1 MKALWQFIKFLVVS
15 GLVTIIQLVLANVL
29 PLIFDSVTATLPAFL
44 QGIFAPNTIF
54 DAATAK
60 GVEQI
65 GKYVVGGVI
74 ENGTVIGGVVTWGYL
89 LPFFLSNLVANIY
102 GFYQNKKTTFKSD
115 APWYNFAIYIFL
127 MIALILFSTWFQ
139 GWLVGVIGRSSWGWL
154 QALARTIASLAAG
167 FVQMVVLFPMEK
179 FVLLKEKK
187 KDGEDDADADKK
199 RKLRHNSTDEKG
211 SRKRTFFVAH
221 KNKSGRKNRSSYSRL
236 FVINTNSDW
245 LCGLSEKPRHI
256 PVVVNVYFIRRRL
269 LRESRHCHYVSCES
283 HYKSGACR
291 QADIAYRECEALR
304 TAELLR
310 VVRQRILRFRNTNR
324 ELVFAEL
331 FNFGNCFFRIR
342 GEYNISGAVNLLCKN
357 IQLFL
362 YRKLFVIYGLKVSFF
377 CLNRFNDLFGK
388 LLSAFSAAGKY
399 LRKRNRDVFFLAK
412 SFYRFD
418 FRFGIRRKTVY
429 RNHNG

>member
-1 MKALWQFIKFLVVS
+1 MADKKKISLGGIDNAAEEKGSFMKALWQFIKFLVVS

-65 GKYVVGGVI
+65 GKYVV
-74 ENGTVIGGVVTWGYL
+74 GGVVTWGYL

-154 QALARTIASLAAG
+154 QALARTIAGLAAG

-199 RKLRHNSTDEKG
+199 E
-211 SRKRTFFVAH
+211 
-221 KNKSGRKNRSSYSRL
+221 
-236 FVINTNSDW
+236 
-245 LCGLSEKPRHI
+245 
-256 PVVVNVYFIRRRL
+256 
-269 LRESRHCHYVSCES
+269 
-283 HYKSGACR
+283 
-291 QADIAYRECEALR
+291 EAK
-304 TAELLR
+304 A
-310 VVRQRILRFRNTNR
+310 
-324 ELVFAEL
+324 
-331 FNFGNCFFRIR
+331 
-342 GEYNISGAVNLLCKN
+342 
-357 IQLFL
+357 
-362 YRKLFVIYGLKVSFF
+362 
-377 CLNRFNDLFGK
+377 
-388 LLSAFSAAGKY
+388 
-399 LRKRNRDVFFLAK
+399 
-412 SFYRFD
+412 
-418 FRFGIRRKTVY
+418 
-429 RNHNG
+429 